1 MIPEDLRYT
10 KNHEW
15 VRVDGG
21 AATIGITDHAQSA
34 LGDIVF
40 VEMPEVGKAFGA
52 GETFGVIESVKAASD
67 CFMPA
72 AGKVTAINEALAD
85 SPQTVNSDP
94 HGEGWLVKVE
104 LADPAEVDP
113 LMDAA
118 GYEAFLAEEKE
129 EG

>member
-1 MIPEDLRYT
+1 MVPADLRYS
-10 KNHEW
+10 KDHEW
-15 VRVDGG
+15 VRADGG

-40 VEMPEVGKAFGA
+40 VELPEVGKSLSA

-67 CFMPA
+67 CFMPVSGKIA
-72 AGKVTAINEALAD
+72 AVNESIAD
-85 SPQTVNSDP
+85 SPETVNADP

-104 LADPAEVDP
+104 LADVAEVEA
-113 LMDAA
+113 LMDAPR
-118 GYEAFLAEEKE
+118 YEAFLKE

>member
-1 MIPEDLRYT
+1 MVPEGLRYT
-10 KNHEW
+10 KEHEW

-40 VEMPEVGKAFGA
+40 VEMPEVGKSFGA
-52 GETFGVIESVKAASD
+52 GETFGVVESVKAASD

-72 AGKVTAINEALAD
+72 SGKVTAVNESLAD
-85 SPQTVNSDP
+85 SPETVNADP
-94 HGEGWLVKVE
+94 YGEGWLVKADLSDAAKVE
-104 LADPAEVDP
+104 A

-118 GYEAFLAEEKE
+118 AYEVFLKE